1 MDASLSTRPASES
14 RHPAVLRWVLTVFA
28 ILLVARLLAV
38 YNLYFLEEDEISL
51 AAGIA
56 ALVRDNVGDLYR
68 YTPQWGYHRFVEWVT
83 LATGGDVSR
92 VPWIMKLWSVVVG
105 ALVPSLGLVMFR
117 ERLSIRERWLVV
129 LALAVNP
136 ILWHSSQY
144 GNSAMGSL
152 GFVAIGIAL
161 LSNPG
166 GRSTIAL
173 GLASLGVAIFVR
185 ADAILA
191 LPMFV
196 LLVRL
201 RVGSWRRTLPPIA
214 ALGVAGLAI
223 ATAIWFLDPR
233 LDSVSSAV
241 MMHMF
246 ELDNRT
252 LFWEYLVWSVSPLL
266 LGLALLGARSLATSR
281 PALLAVVAVGALAP
295 MLFYFRATTTPR
307 YFLLAVIPLS
317 LAIAVGIEDL
327 AQLLRRGLRPAAA
340 WALALGVATIHLF
353 IGLGQF
359 PINQPRGI
367 ITEARI
373 PTHDGLVPTGA
384 LLYDAYL
391 RGGLFYRSFR
401 NDGFGELTSM
411 HWEPGT
417 YRGALAELEGRP
429 GPQTVLMLFGA
440 GWDHSYQFHAQ
451 VAGAEYL
458 SRAPSDPSYPFAS
471 ETWMRIGNVRVMTIG
486 YGSPYYEA
494 LTTFALEPG
503 SELWI
508 TGTRPFPTGADLA
521 KVPEGLTIRPVESFD
536 ERIRIFRAEAADQD
550 DRPEAVDG

>member
-1 MDASLSTRPASES
+1 VLS
-14 RHPAVLRWVLTVFA
+14 VFA

-56 ALVRDNVGDLYR
+56 ALVRDNAGDLYR
-68 YTPQWGYHRFVEWVT
+68 YTPQWGYHRLVEWLT

-92 VPWIMKLWSVVVG
+92 IPWIMKLWSVVVG

-117 ERLSIRERWLVV
+117 DRLSIRERWLVV

-166 GRSTIAL
+166 GRSTIVL
-173 GLASLGVAIFVR
+173 GLASLYVAIFVR

-201 RVGSWRRTLPPIA
+201 RVGSWRRTLLPIA
-214 ALGVAGLAI
+214 ALGVAGLVT

-246 ELDNRT
+246 EMDNRT
-252 LFWEYLVWSVSPLL
+252 LFWEYLIWAASPLL
-266 LGLALLGARSLATSR
+266 LALALLGVRSLATSR
-281 PALLAVVAVGALAP
+281 PALLAVVAVGALVP

-307 YFLLAVIPLS
+307 YFLLAAIPLS

-327 AQLLRRGLRPAAA
+327 VQLLLRGLRPAAA
-340 WALALGVATIHLF
+340 WVVALGVATIHLF

-391 RGGLFYRSFR
+391 RNGLFHRSFR
-401 NDGFGELTSM
+401 NDGFGELRG
-411 HWEPGT
+411 HWEPRT
-417 YRGALAELEGRP
+417 YRGALAELEGRTE
-429 GPQTVLMLFGA
+429 PQTVLMLFGA
-440 GWDHSYQFHAQ
+440 GWDHTYQFHAQ

-458 SRAPSDPSYPFAS
+458 SRAPSDPSYPFSS
-471 ETWMRIGNVRVMTIG
+471 ETWMRVGNVRVMTIG
-486 YGSPYYEA
+486 YASPHYEA
-494 LTTFALEPG
+494 LTELALEPG

-508 TGTRPFPTGADLA
+508 TGTRPFPTEADLA
-521 KVPEGLTIRPVESFD
+521 KVPDGVTIRPVASFD
-536 ERIRIFRAEAADQD
+536 ERIRIFRAEAADQTD
-550 DRPEAVDG
+550 LPEAADQTDSPEATDG